1 MIGSNN
7 GSSLAVKKEYLRSRR
22 SLFAR
27 FQKGVQ
33 IAHVDSSVPSW
44 LLNLA
49 YSATFPSCGIGRN
62 DSPIGSS
69 YESSFIVKQSFARK
83 METEAGKENDKQ
95 QIIFRDIRRY
105 YCEHCGICRS
115 KKSLLRS
122 HILSHHKE
130 ELQMVKL
137 DEVSA
142 FKPASQKVQHA
153 CEECGA
159 SFWKPAH
166 LAQHMKS
173 HSVEEQFLQAFG
185 FFIVIRPNRTVKT
198 SVEALDPMMNSKMQK
213 GGIFFLIGLRP
224 FACPVKDCYFSY
236 RRKDHLNRHLLKHEG
251 KVFDCPV
258 QGCNRA
264 FAFQGNL
271 KRHLKEIH
279 DDDSPCEAEKRHTCE
294 EPGCGKIFKSI
305 KIPTV
310 EFLEIFCGE
319 PLCMKPFTNSECLKA
334 HIQSCHK
341 YVKCEVCGAQQLR
354 KNFKRHQRTHEGVIS
369 KERIKCSFQGCEQ
382 SFSKKSNLNKHVK
395 AVHEEL
401 RPFRCRTSGCQQRF
415 PYKHVRDN
423 HEKTHVYVQGDF
435 FEADEQWRSRSRGG
449 RKRERITIEALTRK
463 RVVPLDKSSIME
475 NGADYLR
482 WLLADDE

>member
-1 MIGSNN
+1 
-7 GSSLAVKKEYLRSRR
+7 
-22 SLFAR
+22 
-27 FQKGVQ
+27 
-33 IAHVDSSVPSW
+33 
-44 LLNLA
+44 
-49 YSATFPSCGIGRN
+49 
-62 DSPIGSS
+62 
-69 YESSFIVKQSFARK
+69 

-173 HSVEEQFLQAFG
+173 HSVE
-185 FFIVIRPNRTVKT
+185 
-198 SVEALDPMMNSKMQK
+198 
-213 GGIFFLIGLRP
+213 RP

-236 RRKDHLNRHLLKHEG
+236 RRKDHLNRHLLKHQG

-258 QGCNRA
+258 QDCNRA

-279 DDDSPCEAEKRHTCE
+279 DDDSPCEAEKQHTCE
-294 EPGCGKIFKSI
+294 EPGCGKIFKFASRL
-305 KIPTV
+305 KKHQDSHLKV

-435 FEADEQWRSRSRGG
+435 FEADEQWRSRPRGG

>member
-1 MIGSNN
+1 
-7 GSSLAVKKEYLRSRR
+7 
-22 SLFAR
+22 
-27 FQKGVQ
+27 
-33 IAHVDSSVPSW
+33 
-44 LLNLA
+44 
-49 YSATFPSCGIGRN
+49 
-62 DSPIGSS
+62 
-69 YESSFIVKQSFARK
+69 
-83 METEAGKENDKQ
+83 METEAVKENDKQ
-95 QIIFRDIRRY
+95 RFIFRDIRRY
-105 YCEHCGICRS
+105 YCEYCGICRS

-130 ELQMVKL
+130 EIQMVKL

-142 FKPASQKVQHA
+142 FKAASQKVQHA

-173 HSVEEQFLQAFG
+173 HSVE
-185 FFIVIRPNRTVKT
+185 
-198 SVEALDPMMNSKMQK
+198 
-213 GGIFFLIGLRP
+213 RP

-236 RRKDHLNRHLLKHEG
+236 RRKDHLNRHLLKHKG

-258 QGCNRA
+258 QSCNRA

-271 KRHLKEIH
+271 KRHVKEIH
-279 DDDSPCEAEKRHTCE
+279 DDESPCEAEKRHTCE
-294 EPGCGKIFKSI
+294 EPGCGKIFKFASRL
-305 KIPTV
+305 KKHQDSHLKV

-341 YVKCEVCGAQQLR
+341 YVKCEICGAQKLR
-354 KNFKRHQRTHEGVIS
+354 KNFKRHQRAHEGVIS
-369 KERIKCSFQGCEQ
+369 KERIKCSFLGCEQ
-382 SFSKKSNLNKHVK
+382 SFSKKSNLNKHIK

-423 HEKTHVYVQGDF
+423 HEKTHVYVQGNF
-435 FEADEQWRSRSRGG
+435 FEADEQWRSRPRGG

-463 RVVPLDKSSIME
+463 RVVPLDRSSIME

-482 WLLADDE
+482 WLLDDDE